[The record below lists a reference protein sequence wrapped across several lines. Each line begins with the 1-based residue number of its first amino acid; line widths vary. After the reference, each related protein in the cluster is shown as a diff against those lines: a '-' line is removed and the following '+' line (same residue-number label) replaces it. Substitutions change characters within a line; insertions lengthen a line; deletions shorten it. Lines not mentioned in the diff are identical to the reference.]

1 MDTTTLRGETTL
13 LALTERLYGR
23 LNGELQQRAESLLLK
38 ANPGLEAIGLL
49 PIGALLAVPSL
60 AGVPVMAEVTD
71 DDPQERRRQQIRTDL
86 EAYRKDLQGAVTE
99 AQQDMIRQLD
109 LVGGDALRG
118 VIGDDRNLADVVN
131 NLIDHLKQRRRQLK
145 QRGSDL
151 AEDPLG

>member
-1 MDTTTLRGETTL
+1 MDTTTLRGEKTL
-13 LALTERLYGR
+13 LELTERLYGR
-23 LNGELQQRAESLLLK
+23 LNGDQQRRAETMLLQ
-38 ANPGLEAIGLL
+38 ANPGLGAIGQL
-49 PIGALLAVPSL
+49 PIGALLAVPGI
-60 AGVPVMAEVTD
+60 AGIPVTPDIGAG
-71 DDPQERRRQQIRTDL
+71 DPQERMRGQIRTDL
-86 EAYRKDLQGAVTE
+86 EAYRKDLQGAVAE

-131 NLIDHLKQRRRQLK
+131 SLIDHLKQRRRELK